1 MKATMNAEPAFVER
15 TSPSRKLRKNCTCG
29 AASEPKVAVAIM
41 HLGGVKGKVA
51 VLIVVTDVEVAV
63 AVTKVWMTSDT
74 DVVAESPP
82 PMPVTGIEVV
92 VEGVALE
99 TAIESEEVVVPGG
112 VRGLGLNPPV
122 IPDGS
127 IAERVMGEL
136 KPPTAKTVTVIVAVP
151 PGLSTRLLGL
161 AERLKRGVPVTWK
174 RPLADFPVLP
184 IARIV

>member
-1 MKATMNAEPAFVER
+1 MFK
-15 TSPSRKLRKNCTCG
+15 
-29 AASEPKVAVAIM
+29 
-41 HLGGVKGKVA
+41 
-51 VLIVVTDVEVAV
+51 VVTDVEVAV
-63 AVTKVWMTSDT
+63 AVTKVWMTIDT

-122 IPDGS
+122 TPDG
-127 IAERVMGEL
+127 IVAVRVTGEL
-136 KPPTAKTVTVIVAVP
+136 KPPTDKTVTVIVAVP
-151 PGLSTRLLGL
+151 PGLSTRLLWS
-161 AERLKRGVPVTWK
+161 AEMLKRGVAVTVK
-174 RPLADFPVLP
+174 MPLADDPVLP